1 MNVTL
6 AAAACK
12 GSIVVCI
19 LVDVLLDDKTSQSCT
34 PTIFKTSVILPPA
47 EPPFL
52 SSHGRPP
59 SSKGK
64 SRPSSHSST
73 HSGQSSFGIGPE
85 PHVAQT
91 NFYRLQ
97 PLPAIGSS
105 GRHLENNGDSAIDLC
120 SNGTSSLET
129 KSLSFSENTCGST
142 GHCKSMKKARKSL
155 LDGQVNG
162 SNSSLPAEPSVDDAN
177 CVTLAIKLPDGT
189 RFERRFRHT
198 DLVADIIHAA
208 QHHSTQLLPN
218 CELFTSDVPRN
229 Y

>member
-6 AAAACK
+6 AATAACK

-73 HSGQSSFGIGPE
+73 HSRQSSFGIGPE

-91 NFYRLQ
+91 SFYRLQ

-105 GRHLENNGDSAIDLC
+105 GRHVED
-120 SNGTSSLET
+120 
-129 KSLSFSENTCGST
+129 T